1 MATGGDAMVQ
11 DRMKAAQ
18 GMARPRRVVR
28 VSPADVIIV
37 TIITALCLSCILPFA
52 HIISKSLSSNRAV
65 LSKEVFFLP
74 IEPNF
79 DSYKRVINSSLML
92 RQLNYTAIITL
103 AQTALSLVVT
113 SICAYPLSRRYL
125 PGRFFL
131 TMAVMITMYFS
142 AGIIP
147 TYLLFKDLRLLNTVW
162 VLILPGAFSAYNML
176 ILRTYFM
183 NAVPDSL
190 EESAI
195 IDGAGQFRVF
205 LQIWVPLSMPVFA
218 TLALWVAVAR
228 WNGYADAMYYT
239 TSRNL
244 QPIQYLLYNMILSA
258 KPSES
263 LAGESQIGA
272 QLSAPEALQS
282 AVIMF
287 ATLPIL
293 VVYPF
298 LQKYF
303 VKGVMLGAVK
313 G

>member
-1 MATGGDAMVQ
+1 MVQ
-11 DRMKAAQ
+11 KS
-18 GMARPRRVVR
+18 ARPRHGERL
-28 VSPADVIIV
+28 SPIDVFIV
-37 TIITALCLSCILPFA
+37 LIITVLCLTCILPFVHVIA
-52 HIISKSLSSNRAV
+52 KSLSSSRAV
-65 LSKEVFFLP
+65 LSKEVFFWP
-74 IEPNF
+74 IDINF
-79 DSYKRVINSSLML
+79 DSYTRVMRSSLMV
-92 RQLNYTAIITL
+92 RQLGFTAVITL

-113 SICAYPLSRRYL
+113 ALCAYPLSRRYL
-125 PGRFFL
+125 PGRFAI
-131 TMAVMITMYFS
+131 TMFVMVTMYF
-142 AGIIP
+142 IP
-147 TYLLFKDLRLLNTVW
+147 GVIPIYLLYKDIRLLNTVW
-162 VLILPGAFSAYNML
+162 VLILPGSFSVGNML

-183 NAVPDSL
+183 NTVPDSL
-190 EESAI
+190 EESAV
-195 IDGAGQFRVF
+195 IDGASQFRVF
-205 LQIWVPLSMPVFA
+205 LQIWVPLSLPVFA
-218 TLALWVAVAR
+218 TLALFVAVAR

-239 TSRNL
+239 KSRHL

-258 KPSES
+258 TPSES

-287 ATLPIL
+287 ATVPIL